1 VDREPYRL
9 EGRRLADILREE
21 IRRQG
26 VSIRSLEKKMGV
38 GNSVYQ
44 KVLNSKITMTLEH
57 LLQIADALGMEWSEL
72 FRRAY
77 LPSAQPGEAPD
88 ADTEEFDRR
97 VLDVLR
103 RHGLLP
109 EGQPQS

>member
-1 VDREPYRL
+1 MDRERYKAEAQRIADTL
-9 EGRRLADILREE
+9 RRE

-26 VSIRSLEKKMGV
+26 VSIRSLEQKMGV

-44 KVLNSKITMTLEH
+44 KVLGGKITMTLGH
-57 LLQIADALGMEWSEL
+57 LLQIADALEMPWPDL
-72 FRRAY
+72 FRIVC
-77 LPSAQPGEAPD
+77 LPAEQPAEASATET
-88 ADTEEFDRR
+88 ADFEEK

-109 EGQPQS
+109 KPSEGE

>member
-1 VDREPYRL
+1 MDRERYQR
-9 EGRRLADILREE
+9 EGQRLADILRQE
-21 IRRQG
+21 IRRQDL
-26 VSIRSLEKKMGV
+26 SIRSLEQKMGV

-44 KVLNSKITMTLEH
+44 KVLNGKITMTLEY
-57 LLQIADALGMEWSEL
+57 LLQIADALGLEWPEF

-77 LPSAQPGEAPD
+77 LDSPQPGEASSAEAED
-88 ADTEEFDRR
+88 FDQK

-109 EGQPQS
+109 APPAGD